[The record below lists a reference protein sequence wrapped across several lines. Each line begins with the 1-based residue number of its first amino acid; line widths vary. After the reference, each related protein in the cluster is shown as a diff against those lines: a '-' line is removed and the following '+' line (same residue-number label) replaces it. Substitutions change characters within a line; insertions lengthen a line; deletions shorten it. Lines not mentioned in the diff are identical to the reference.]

1 VTSPRTLA
9 PGRTVPTERPIVAVF
24 GSSTLTRGE
33 APWAVAHEL
42 GERLAAAGLAV
53 MNGGYAGAME
63 AVSEGAAKGGAPVI
77 GVTTSLFN
85 HRPANPHLSHR
96 EDTSTLLERLDYLVH
111 VASAF
116 VVLEGSVGTMAELF
130 LTWNLLAVDG
140 RAAAPLAIKGT
151 TGESYRPSYSPDGV
165 WITFTLRHEGRNDV
179 HAVEVKTGQDVAL
192 TTDGKSWN
200 SVFSPDGR
208 QIAFLRE
215 SGGLIDLYAMDV
227 AEVLVGGPIHAA
239 VKLTRGEGIDGDSR
253 PAWGR

>member
-1 VTSPRTLA
+1 VTSPRTIA
-9 PGRTVPTERPIVAVF
+9 PRFAVPTERPIVAVF

-63 AVSEGAAKGGAPVI
+63 AVSEGAARGGAPVI

-96 EDTSTLLERLDYLVH
+96 EDRSTLLERLDYLVH

-140 RAAAPLAIKGT
+140 RAAAPLVCLGGPYAEFLRAAT
-151 TGESYRPSYSPDGV
+151 RPGLVMPELARFVEVAD
-165 WITFTLRHEGRNDV
+165 TPAD
-179 HAVEVKTGQDVAL
+179 AVERVV
-192 TTDGKSWN
+192 
-200 SVFSPDGR
+200 R
-208 QIAFLRE
+208 
-215 SGGLIDLYAMDV
+215 GLAR
-227 AEVLVGGPIHAA
+227 AA
-239 VKLTRGEGIDGDSR
+239 T
-253 PAWGR
+253 P